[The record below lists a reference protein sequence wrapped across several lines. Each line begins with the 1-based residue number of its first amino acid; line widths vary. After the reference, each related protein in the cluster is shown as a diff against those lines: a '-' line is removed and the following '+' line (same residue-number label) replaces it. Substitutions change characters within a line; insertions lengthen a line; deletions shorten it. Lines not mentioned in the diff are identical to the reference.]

1 MIVSRPAI
9 LDGTPVFAGTR
20 IPASLVKD
28 LYHKGYSVDL
38 IATEYPSL
46 SKPILPPLSMPK
58 RKRCKLLLDEML
70 PPL

>member
-1 MIVSRPAI
+1 MKRPSVKKLENIIVSKPTI
-9 LDGTPVFAGTR
+9 LGGTPVFEGTR

-46 SKPILPPLSMPK
+46 SKADIATFIHAQA
-58 RKRCKLLLDEML
+58 
-70 PPL
+70 